1 MTVPLIYHYVKN
13 VQNKIFFWIFF
24 PVFGLNTE
32 IYYENLRIQAECGNG
47 QTRKNSE
54 FEHFPRSIFQK
65 SLLQMLCY
73 TPMILYASLLFFCIF
88 SVQCFYK
95 KLSLYIQLQS
105 YVILIDGSINITSTN
120 IVENQSDM
128 LRRVFNKA
136 FLKYAV

>member
-1 MTVPLIYHYVKN
+1 
-13 VQNKIFFWIFF
+13 
-24 PVFGLNTE
+24 
-32 IYYENLRIQAECGNG
+32 
-47 QTRKNSE
+47 
-54 FEHFPRSIFQK
+54 
-65 SLLQMLCY
+65 
-73 TPMILYASLLFFCIF
+73 MILYASLLFFCIF

>member
-1 MTVPLIYHYVKN
+1 MS
-13 VQNKIFFWIFF
+13 KIRFFFSIFF

-32 IYYENLRIQAECGNG
+32 IYYENLCIQAEYGNR

-54 FEHFPRSIFQK
+54 FEHFSRSISQK
-65 SLLQMLCY
+65 TLLQMLGY

-95 KLSLYIQLQS
+95 KLFLYIQLQS

-120 IVENQSDM
+120 MVENQSDM
-128 LRRVFNKA
+128 LRRVFIKA
-136 FLKYAV
+136 FPKYAV

>member
-1 MTVPLIYHYVKN
+1 MS
-13 VQNKIFFWIFF
+13 KIRFFFSIFF

-32 IYYENLRIQAECGNG
+32 IYYENLCIQAEYGNR

-54 FEHFPRSIFQK
+54 FEHFSRSISQK
-65 SLLQMLCY
+65 TLLQMLCY

-95 KLSLYIQLQS
+95 KLFLYIQLQS

-120 IVENQSDM
+120 MVENQSDM
-128 LRRVFNKA
+128 LRRVFIKA
-136 FLKYAV
+136 FPKYAV